1 MTRLTESLTRQVTP
15 WLDILGIPVAD
26 LGYTQALDFIEA
38 RIERRDYTPVAFLNA
53 NNANIAIE
61 DPEFARTLDRFLI
74 LSDGVGVD
82 MAAKILHGRM
92 FKANLNGTDFIPA
105 LLAHCG
111 QSLKVGLIGA
121 RREVAEAACAKFTFD
136 NPRHEFRV
144 ISDGYFKAG
153 DEDAIR
159 QRTAD
164 FAPDIVLVAMGVPR
178 QEQFA
183 NRVLLAGTCMVPF
196 CVGALFDLHTGIIPR
211 APEWMRSTR
220 TEWVFRLWKEPKRLW
235 RRYVMGNPL
244 FLLRVIKCRFTGKS
258 RDGGEPV
265 GSGLSSQ
272 DS

>member
-1 MTRLTESLTRQVTP
+1 MTRGNESLTRQITP

-26 LGYTQALDFIEA
+26 LGYSQALDLIEA
-38 RIERRDYTPVAFLNA
+38 RIVGRDYTPVAFLNA

-61 DPEFARTLDRFLI
+61 DPEFARTLDHFLI

-111 QSLKVGLIGA
+111 KPLKVGLIGA
-121 RREVAEAACAKFTFD
+121 RRDVVDAACAKFSFD

-144 ISDGYFKAG
+144 ISDGYFKFG

-159 QRTAD
+159 QRTSE

-183 NRVLLAGTCMVPF
+183 NRVLVEGTCTVPIT
-196 CVGALFDLHTGIIPR
+196 VGALFDLHTGMIPR

-244 FLLRVIKCRFTGKS
+244 FLLRVIKCRLTGQS

-272 DS
+272 DL

>member
-1 MTRLTESLTRQVTP
+1 MKRTNESLTRQVAP

-26 LGYTQALDFIEA
+26 IDYAEALDCLA
-38 RIERRDYTPVAFLNA
+38 KRIERRIYTPVAFLNA
-53 NNANIAIE
+53 NNANIAIDE
-61 DPEFARTLDRFLI
+61 QDFARTLDRFLI

-105 LLAHCG
+105 LLAHG
-111 QSLKVGLIGA
+111 SNPLKVGLIGA
-121 RREVAEAACAKFTFD
+121 RREVADAACAKFAFD
-136 NPRHEFRV
+136 NPQHEFRV
-144 ISDGYFKAG
+144 VSDGYFKPE
-153 DEDAIR
+153 DEASIR

-183 NRVLLAGTCMVPF
+183 IRVLGPGTCTVPIT
-196 CVGALFDLHTGIIPR
+196 VGALFDLHTGIIPR

-244 FLLRVIKCRFTGKS
+244 FLLRVIKCRLTGQS

-265 GSGLSSQ
+265 GSSLSSQ
-272 DS
+272 DL

>member
-1 MTRLTESLTRQVTP
+1 MKRTGESLTRKVAP

-26 LGYTQALDFIEA
+26 LDYVPALDLLA
-38 RIERRDYTPVAFLNA
+38 KRIERGVFTPVAFLNA
-53 NNANIAIE
+53 NNANIAIA
-61 DPEFARTLDRFLI
+61 DPEFARTLDGFLI

-105 LLAHCG
+105 LLAHCT
-111 QSLKVGLIGA
+111 SPLKVGLIGA
-121 RREVAEAACAKFTFD
+121 RRDVAQAAVAKFQFD
-136 NPRHEFRV
+136 NPQHEFRL
-144 ISDGYFKAG
+144 ISDGYFKPE
-153 DEDAIR
+153 DEEQIR
-159 QRTAD
+159 SKTTE

-178 QEQFA
+178 QEQFTS
-183 NRVLLAGTCMVPF
+183 RVLGPGTCTVPIT
-196 CVGALFDLHTGIIPR
+196 VGALFDLHTGMIPR
-211 APEWMRSTR
+211 APEWMRASR

-244 FLLRVIKCRFTGKS
+244 FLLRVIRCRLTGQS

>member
-1 MTRLTESLTRQVTP
+1 MSGAPESLTRQVAP

-26 LGYTQALDFIEA
+26 LDYGQALAFIEK
-38 RIERRDYTPVAFLNA
+38 RIERRVYTPVAFLNA

-61 DPEFARTLDRFLI
+61 EPEFARTLDRFLI

-105 LLAHCG
+105 LLAHCRNP
-111 QSLKVGLIGA
+111 LKVGLIGA
-121 RREVAEAACAKFTFD
+121 RAEVADAACAKFAFD

-144 ISDGYFKAG
+144 ISDGYFKPE
-153 DEDAIR
+153 DEELIR
-159 QRTAD
+159 QRTAK

-183 NRVLLAGTCMVPF
+183 SRVLVSGTCTVPIA
-196 CVGALFDLHTGIIPR
+196 VGALFDLHTGIIPR

-220 TEWVFRLWKEPKRLW
+220 TEWVFRLWKEPRRLW
-235 RRYVMGNPL
+235 RRYIMGNPL
-244 FLLRVIKCRFTGKS
+244 FLLRVIKCRLTGQS

-265 GSGLSSQ
+265 SAGLSKQ
-272 DS
+272 DL